1 MADTHVHHE
10 VEHAHPQLGFWRK
23 YVFSTDHKVI
33 GIQYMVTAMAM
44 AIIGGA
50 LSLLMRLQL
59 AWPDERWAF
68 LSRMMPDA
76 FSATGTM
83 KPDYYLSFVTMHGT
97 IMVFFLF
104 TAVLTGGFGNFLIP
118 LQIGARDM
126 AFPFLNALSY
136 WIFLLSCIVIFSAL
150 LVQGGAPLGG
160 WTAYAPLSAM
170 PDGPPSDPSA
180 GHQGTGMTLWISA
193 IALFTASG
201 LMGGLNYITTIL
213 TMRTKGL
220 SMMRL
225 PLTQWALLITAV
237 LGLLAF
243 PVLLAAA
250 ILLVFDRAGGTSF
263 FIPGGIVLNDK
274 LIENT
279 GGHPLLWQH
288 LFWFFGHPEVYIV
301 ILPAMGIASDILST
315 FCRKPVFSY
324 KMMVYS
330 MVAIS
335 VLSFVVWGHHM
346 FVSGMSPF
354 LGSVFTITTL
364 LIAVPSAVKTFN
376 WLGTVWGARI
386 RFTSPA
392 LFSIGFVSLF
402 VSGGLSGI
410 FLGTSA
416 VDIQLQDTYF
426 VVAHFHL
433 VMAIA
438 PLFAAYAGLYYW
450 FPKMFGRLMN
460 ETAGKIHF
468 WLSFIG
474 VYCVFFPMH
483 IIGIGGQMR
492 RIYDPTNYVFLQPQQ
507 PVNVFITVSAFVLG
521 AAQILFLV
529 NFFLSIWAGKRVKEN
544 NPWHAT
550 TLEWETPCPTG
561 HGNFGPELPEVHR
574 WAFDYSVPGATEDFV
589 PQTVAT
595 VPGVKQH

>member
-1 MADTHVHHE
+1 MTDTQGHHHE
-10 VEHAHPQLGFWRK
+10 GEHAHPKLGFWRK
-23 YVFSTDHKVI
+23 YVFSTDHKII
-33 GIQYMVTAMAM
+33 GIQYLITAMTM
-44 AIIGGA
+44 AVIGGT

-59 AWPDERWAF
+59 GWPNGQWHFLARLMPKAF
-68 LSRMMPDA
+68 DSLGHMNPD
-76 FSATGTM
+76 F
-83 KPDYYLSFVTMHGT
+83 YLSLVTMHGT

-136 WIFLLSCIVIFSAL
+136 WVFLASCIVIFSAL
-150 LVQGGAPLGG
+150 LVEGGAPLGG
-160 WTAYAPLSAM
+160 WTAYAPLSAL
-170 PDGPPSDPSA
+170 PDAGP
-180 GHQGTGMTLWISA
+180 GQGTGMTLWITA

-225 PLTQWALLITAV
+225 PLTQWSLLITAI

-250 ILLVFDRAGGTSF
+250 ILLVFDRVGGTSF
-263 FIPGGIVLNDK
+263 FLPGGIVLNNK
-274 LIENT
+274 LIEHT

-315 FCRKPVFSY
+315 FCRKPIFSY
-324 KMMVYS
+324 KMMVYA
-330 MVAIS
+330 MAAIS
-335 VLSFVVWGHHM
+335 GLSFIVWGHHM

-386 RFTSPA
+386 RFTSAA

-416 VDIQLQDTYF
+416 ADIQLQDTYF

-450 FPKMFGRLMN
+450 FPKMFGRFMN
-460 ETAGKIHF
+460 ETLGKVHF
-468 WLSFIG
+468 WVSFVG
-474 VYCVFFPMH
+474 VYCVFYPMH
-483 IIGIGGQMR
+483 ILGIGGQMR
-492 RIYDPTNYVFLQPQQ
+492 RIYDPLNYQFLQHQQ
-507 PVNVFITVSAFVLG
+507 VLNVFISISAFVTA
-521 AAQILFLV
+521 AAQVVFLV
-529 NFFLSIWAGKRVKEN
+529 NFFASIWAGRRATEN

-561 HGNFGPELPEVHR
+561 HGNFGPELPTVHR
-574 WAFDYSVPGATEDFV
+574 WAFDYGVPGAAQDFL
-589 PQTVAT
+589 PQTAPAVPVA
-595 VPGVKQH
+595 KQH

>member
-1 MADTHVHHE
+1 MTETHSHQE
-10 VEHAHPQLGFWRK
+10 GEHDHPKLGFWRK

-44 AIIGGA
+44 AVIGGT

-59 AWPDERWAF
+59 AWPDKTWPFLAKVFPLAF
-68 LSRMMPDA
+68 KGGHMAPD
-76 FSATGTM
+76 F
-83 KPDYYLSFVTMHGT
+83 YLSLVTMHGT

-136 WIFLLSCIVIFSAL
+136 WIFLCSCIVIFSAL

-160 WTAYAPLSAM
+160 WTAYAPLSALGEAA
-170 PDGPPSDPSA
+170 GP
-180 GHQGTGMTLWISA
+180 GQGTGMTLWISA

-263 FIPGGIVLNDK
+263 FIPGGIVMNNK
-274 LIENT
+274 LIEHT

-330 MVAIS
+330 MLSIA

-386 RFTSPA
+386 RFTAPA

-416 VDIQLQDTYF
+416 LDIQLQDTYF

-450 FPKMFGRLMN
+450 FPKMFGRMMS

-468 WLSFIG
+468 WMSFIG

-483 IIGIGGQMR
+483 ILGIGGQMR
-492 RIYDPTNYVFLQPQQ
+492 RIYDPMNYVFLQPQQ
-507 PVNVFITVSAFVLG
+507 PINVFISVSAFIL
-521 AAQILFLV
+521 ASAQILFLV
-529 NFFLSIWAGKRVKEN
+529 NFFVSIWAGKRVTEN
-544 NPWHAT
+544 NPWEAT

-561 HGNFGPELPEVHR
+561 HGNFGPELPVVHR
-574 WAFDYSVPGATEDFV
+574 WAFDYSVPGAAEDFV
-589 PQTVAT
+589 PQTAAS
-595 VPGVKQH
+595 VPAVKQV

>member
-1 MADTHVHHE
+1 MSESHTAGHAHHE
-10 VEHAHPQLGFWRK
+10 LGFWRK

-33 GIQYMVTAMAM
+33 GIQYMITAMSM
-44 AIIGGA
+44 AIVGGI
-50 LSLLMRLQL
+50 LSMLMRYQL
-59 AWPDERWAF
+59 AWPSM
-68 LSRMMPDA
+68 LSP
-76 FSATGTM
+76 TM
-83 KPDYYLSFVTMHGT
+83 AKIFPVAYNGGHMAPQFYISLVTMHGT

-150 LVQGGAPLGG
+150 FVTSGAPMGG
-160 WTAYAPLSAM
+160 WTAYAPLSAV
-170 PDGPPSDPSA
+170 PAAGP
-180 GHQGTGMTLWISA
+180 GQGTGMTLWITA
-193 IALFTASG
+193 IALFSVSG

-213 TMRTKGL
+213 TLRTKGM

-225 PLTQWALLITAV
+225 PLTQWSLLVTSI

-243 PVLLAAA
+243 PVLLAAG
-250 ILLVFDRAGGTSF
+250 ILLLFDRVGGTSF
-263 FIPGGIVLNDK
+263 FVPAGIIMNQVPLMDHS
-274 LIENT
+274 

-301 ILPAMGIASDILST
+301 ILPAMGMASDILST
-315 FCRKPVFSY
+315 CCRKPIFSY
-324 KMMVYS
+324 RMMVYS
-330 MVAIS
+330 MIAIS
-335 VLSFVVWGHHM
+335 ILSFVVWGHHM

-354 LGSVFTITTL
+354 LGSVFTLTTL

-386 RFTSPA
+386 RFTA
-392 LFSIGFVSLF
+392 AGLFAIGFVSLF

-416 VDIQLQDTYF
+416 ADIQLQDTYF

-438 PLFAAYAGLYYW
+438 PLFAAFGGLYFW
-450 FPKMFGRLMN
+450 FPKMFGRFMN
-460 ETAGKIHF
+460 ETLGRVHF
-468 WLSFIG
+468 WLTFIG

-492 RIYDPTNYVFLQPQQ
+492 RIYDPTQYMFLVPQQ
-507 PVNVFITVSAFVLG
+507 PVNVFITISAFVLG
-521 AAQILFLV
+521 GAQLIFLL
-529 NFFLSIWAGKRVKEN
+529 NFFFSIFAGK
-544 NPWHAT
+544 PA
-550 TLEWETPCPTG
+550 
-561 HGNFGPELPEVHR
+561 
-574 WAFDYSVPGATEDFV
+574 D
-589 PQTVAT
+589 
-595 VPGVKQH
+595 